1 MINRFPPPASVVLL
15 LLAVLPTVATSP
27 GPAQDTSTV
36 ADIGSRRE
44 LFVDHLLLE
53 RLVGTRLQLH
63 HPEPAETVLKLDRPW
78 EGDTG
83 YGLSVIQDG
92 DTYHMYYQGRTRR
105 PVPARRTPTL
115 YARSQDGIHWEKPNL
130 GLVPIKGSLE
140 NNQIGSTDGKPLYA
154 QGEPGVEIFIDRR
167 PGVPK
172 GERFKAFTLDESES
186 PMVRVHAW
194 VSKNGTH
201 FRPLQEEPILSTDI
215 PNVFDGQETMFWSE
229 AEQMYLIYT
238 RYATSKDRK
247 TRKRAVA
254 RLTSKDF
261 LNWTQPVP
269 MTFGDAGV
277 IPPDQH
283 YNNQTH
289 PYFRAPHIYLALS
302 ARFMEGR
309 QVLSDEVARQA
320 GVLEGYWQD
329 CAETIL
335 MTTRGGNHYD
345 RTFMEGLIRPG
356 PGLLNWVTRS
366 NYALGGVVQTGP
378 TEISL
383 YLNRHYSDPTWH
395 VRRYRLRL
403 DGFASLHAPY
413 EGGMA
418 LTKPIRF
425 SGRELEINYSTSAAG
440 SVRVGILDSEG
451 KPLPGYSA
459 EECQEILGD
468 EIERVV
474 AWKGGSNLSTLAGR
488 SVRLRFVMKDADIYS
503 FRFR

>member
-1 MINRFPPPASVVLL
+1 MIRQIVSRSCFFLA
-15 LLAVLPTVATSP
+15 LLAALPTVSTSL
-27 GPAQDTSTV
+27 GLAQDTSTV
-36 ADIGSRRE
+36 ADIGNRRE

-63 HPEPAETVLKLDRPW
+63 HPEPAETVLKIDRPW

-92 DTYHMYYQGRTRR
+92 GTYHMYYQGRTRK
-105 PVPARRTPTL
+105 PPHTEPTL
-115 YARSQDGIHWEKPNL
+115 YARSRDGIHWAKPNL

-140 NNQIGSTDGKPLYA
+140 NNQIGTTDGKRLYPD
-154 QGEPGVEIFIDRR
+154 GEPGVEIFIDRR

-172 GERFKAFTLDESES
+172 GERFKAFTLDESQS
-186 PMVRVHAW
+186 PIVRVHAW
-194 VSKNGTH
+194 VSGNGTH
-201 FRPLQEEPILSTDI
+201 FRPLQKAPIISTDI
-215 PNVFDGQETMFWSE
+215 PNAFDGLETMFWSE

-261 LNWTQPVP
+261 LSWTEPAP
-269 MTFGDAGV
+269 MTFGSVGV

-309 QVLSDEVARQA
+309 QVLSDEVARQE

-378 TEISL
+378 GEISL
-383 YLNRHYSDPTWH
+383 YLNRHYADPTWH

-413 EGGMA
+413 KGGMA

-440 SVRVGILDSEG
+440 SVRVEILDPEG

-459 EECQEILGD
+459 GECQEILGD

-474 AWKGGSNLSTLAGR
+474 AWKRGSDLPTLAGR
-488 SVRLRFVMKDADIYS
+488 PIRLRFVMKDADIYS